1 MGDTGRTQAAQRFF
15 ADRQVGDQGLAL
27 FLNAGD
33 PPLAVLR
40 DVVQALDELGVDC
53 LELAVPFPH
62 SFTDGPVVRRSAMR
76 ALDVGVGLPEVLQF
90 LGDVRSGLRRLRI
103 ALLADWGHTVKP
115 DPIGEFVARVSDSAA
130 DGVLLHGLPPR
141 LRARYYAAAADRA
154 LPVVTTCYPSS
165 TGEVRLES
173 AAHASA
179 YLYLVA
185 HYGRSGSRP
194 QGGFD
199 ALGAT
204 IHGLRAHTRAPI
216 AVGFGVRSRAD
227 LQALAGIGADA
238 AVIGSA
244 AVECVERAVTGNGD
258 PISEL
263 AGFVRALRAA
273 ARPAGHEHVPF
284 RAQHVFEHD
293 QVESK

>member
-1 MGDTGRTQAAQRFF
+1 VQRFF
-15 ADRQVGDQGLAL
+15 PDHQAGGQGLAL

-40 DVVQALDELGVDC
+40 DVVQTLDELGVEC

-62 SFTDGPVVRRSAMR
+62 SFTDGPVIRRSATR
-76 ALDVGVGLPEVLQF
+76 ALDLGVGLPEVLEF

-103 ALLADWGHTVKP
+103 ALLVDWSHTVRP
-115 DPIGEFVARVSDSAA
+115 GGIGEFVARVSDSAA
-130 DGVLLHGLPPR
+130 DGVLLHGLPLS
-141 LRARYYAAAADRA
+141 LRARYYAAATDRA
-154 LPVVTTCYPSS
+154 VPVVTTCYPSS
-165 TGEVRLES
+165 TDEVRRES
-173 AAHASA
+173 ATHASA

-204 IHGLRAHTRAPI
+204 INDLRAHTPAPI

-244 AVECVERAVTGNGD
+244 AVEWVERAMTENSD
-258 PISEL
+258 PVSEL
-263 AGFVRALRAA
+263 AGFVRDLRAGA
-273 ARPAGHEHVPF
+273 PAG
-284 RAQHVFEHD
+284 RR
-293 QVESK
+293 